1 MRSVKDPAAL
11 NALALKS
18 GATVTSD
25 GQKFNTSKAKGV
37 PQKKL
42 EPAVPMPAPKPEPP
56 SPPVPDPTMVKVAEN
71 VIEAGKANVMMLA
84 ELKQQISEIQLMSAD
99 PVTRWE
105 FDFIRDDKGYLQRVI
120 ANGTPEVKR
129 LN

>member
-1 MRSVKDPAAL
+1 
-11 NALALKS
+11 
-18 GATVTSD
+18 
-25 GQKFNTSKAKGV
+25 
-37 PQKKL
+37 
-42 EPAVPMPAPKPEPP
+42 MPAPKPEPP

-120 ANGTPEVKR
+120 ANGAPEVKR

>member
-1 MRSVKDPAAL
+1 MKTVKDTAAL

-18 GATVTSD
+18 GATVTGG
-25 GQKFNTSKAKGV
+25 GQKFNTSKKKAV
-37 PQKKL
+37 PTKKL

-56 SPPVPDPTMVKVAEN
+56 PPPVPDPTMVKVSEN
-71 VIEAGKANVMMLA
+71 VIEASKANVMMLA